1 MNTRNQIERYIFL
14 HQERIL
20 KILRFYMLIASLL
33 VFAMMVY
40 RYGFNHSQENIDLI
54 LFSTRFFYLIFIT
67 TFLIRLFIEK
77 EKKTFLVNNAFEA
90 ILIILVVYD
99 GISYFLLGHPVLEN
113 LIQKLN
119 VPNYRAIY
127 DFFIQFFLLIFVAI
141 ELIKSINTVY
151 TTKLKPTTLF
161 IFSFILL
168 IFLGSLLLSLPG
180 FNYTGKPLAYI
191 DALFTSTSACCVTGL
206 VVENTATFFN
216 LKGQIIILFLIQLG
230 GIGILTF
237 ASFFAS
243 FIKKGIGVKHQLA
256 MNQLLDSE
264 NLSGTTFLLKRILIM
279 TFFIEFVGVMG
290 IYFLWGDYQFA
301 NEGDKIYHSIFHS
314 ISSFCNAGF
323 STLELGFETP
333 LVNELY
339 MLHIFMGFIIIMG
352 GLGFPVIRDVFSPI
366 KMRQR
371 LKEPWKP
378 WSLSTKIAIYSS
390 LILLIFGTVTFYL
403 LHVQYMPSAK
413 SPIAKFA
420 TSFFQSVNT
429 RTSGFNSINMSE
441 LPNTLIM
448 ISMFLMFIGA
458 SSASTGG
465 GIKTST
471 FVIMMIAVIG
481 TIRGKREMTLGNRT
495 IGAEL
500 VYKAFAV
507 VVFSGLFV
515 LTTITVLSFTEYNIP
530 LANIAYESISAFA
543 TVGLSTGITPNLST
557 AGKTMIVIAMF
568 VGRVGVL
575 SLAFSLS
582 SKAVNTSSKYA
593 KTHLMIG

>member
-1 MNTRNQIERYIFL
+1 LNKKTQIESFIFH
-14 HQERIL
+14 HQDKIL
-20 KILRFYMLIASLL
+20 KILRFYMLLASVL
-33 VFAMMVY
+33 VFSMMVY
-40 RYGFNHSQENIDLI
+40 RYGFEPSQENIDLI
-54 LFSTRFFYLIFIT
+54 LFSSRFFYIVFIS
-67 TFLIRLFIEK
+67 TFIIRLLLETD
-77 EKKTFLVNNAFEA
+77 KKTFFINNAFEA
-90 ILIILVVYD
+90 ILIAFVIYD
-99 GISYFLLGHPVLEN
+99 SISYFLFGHPLLEIF
-113 LIQKLN
+113 IQRLKI
-119 VPNYRAIY
+119 PNYRGIY

-141 ELIKSINTVY
+141 ELIKSINSIY

-161 IFSFILL
+161 IISFILL
-168 IFLGSLLLSLPG
+168 MFVGSLLLSLPG
-180 FNYTGKPLAYI
+180 FNHTGKWMPYI

-206 VVENTATFFN
+206 VVENTATYFN
-216 LKGQIIILFLIQLG
+216 LKGQLVILFLIQIG

-243 FIKKGIGVKHQLA
+243 FIKKGIGVKHQFA

-279 TFFIEFVGVMG
+279 TFFIEFIGFMG

-314 ISSFCNAGF
+314 VSSFCNAGF

-333 LVNELY
+333 LVSELF

-352 GLGFPVIRDVFSPI
+352 GLGFPVIRDVFSPF

-390 LILLIFGTVTFYL
+390 LILLIFGTVSFYF
-403 LHVQYMPSAK
+403 LHVQYLPAAK

-420 TSFFQSVNT
+420 ISFFQSVNT
-429 RTSGFNSINMSE
+429 RTSGFNNINMSE

-495 IGAEL
+495 ISAEL

-515 LTTITVLSFTEYNIP
+515 LTTMTVLSFTEYNIP

-543 TVGLSTGITPNLST
+543 TVGLSTGITPELST
-557 AGKTMIVIAMF
+557 AGKSMLILAMF

-582 SKAVNTSSKYA
+582 SKVVNTSSKYA

>member
-1 MNTRNQIERYIFL
+1 
-14 HQERIL
+14 
-20 KILRFYMLIASLL
+20 MLIASLL